1 MEPTTDV
8 NSFAAALELAQSL
21 KELPTL
27 EAVVLFGSA
36 ARAEMT
42 KKSDIDLLLLFDTDH
57 NPESGEEGKT
67 IFKRA
72 IEIERKYK
80 LENPFSL
87 VFLNIGEDVDAEFV
101 WEVVRDGTVLYYRH
115 PPEGILGKEGYL
127 SPAVLISYTFE
138 GVPQKDRVHVNRVL
152 YGYRSKKVHN
162 GKEYLSERKG
172 IIPRYGR
179 KLGRATFIV
188 DARIGEEVQRLF
200 DEKNV
205 LYTATRIWST
215 KSQAQIVDMK
225 DLKKRRFDFLR
236 TLYEET
242 GGDTWDMNRTVA
254 DIGKMLQSSSDEAE
268 KIARYL
274 HDEGLIEI
282 VDKDLHI
289 RILHAGI
296 REVEGALS
304 HPDKPT
310 VHFPATDIINFNS
323 REAIQLRVKEE
334 SQIALSSPEGV
345 RLDGLNNDDY
355 RAITDDFVRIKE
367 RIGQLKLPSK
377 QETDLC
383 TEIETIETQTKSSKS
398 EREIIKASFD
408 SMKKILEA
416 GTGSAAYATLS
427 FLSDLR
433 SLQDKLLTSSKK
445 SELINLE
452 GLQLTL
458 TCPSCHTD
466 NVVTYGELKARDDIV
481 CKGCGITIRLEK
493 DESFLNIGR
502 NVEKALN
509 DFKKS
514 LESLDQSINVKL

>member
-1 MEPTTDV
+1 MEPITDV

-21 KELPTL
+21 KELSTL

-162 GKEYLSERKG
+162 GKEYVSERKG

-215 KSQAQIVDMK
+215 KSRAQIVDMK

-242 GGDTWDMNRTVA
+242 DGDTWDMNHTVA
-254 DIGKMLQSSSDEAE
+254 DISEMLRFSSDEAE

-282 VDKDLHI
+282 MDKDLHL

-296 REVEGALS
+296 REIEGALS

-323 REAIQLRVKEE
+323 REAIQLRVKEA
-334 SQIALSSPEGV
+334 QIAQLSPEGM
-345 RLDGLNNDDY
+345 RLDGLNDDDY

-377 QETDLC
+377 QETDLR
-383 TEIETIETQTKSSKS
+383 TKIEMIETQTKSVKS

-408 SMKKILEA
+408 SMKKTLEA

-427 FLSDLR
+427 FLSNLR

-445 SELINLE
+445 RELINLDD
-452 GLQLTL
+452 LQLTL

-466 NVVTYGELKARDDIV
+466 NVVTYGELKAREDIV
-481 CKGCGITIRLEK
+481 CKGCGIAIRLEK
-493 DESFLNIGR
+493 DESFLNLGR

-514 LESLDQSINVKL
+514 LKSLDQSINVKL